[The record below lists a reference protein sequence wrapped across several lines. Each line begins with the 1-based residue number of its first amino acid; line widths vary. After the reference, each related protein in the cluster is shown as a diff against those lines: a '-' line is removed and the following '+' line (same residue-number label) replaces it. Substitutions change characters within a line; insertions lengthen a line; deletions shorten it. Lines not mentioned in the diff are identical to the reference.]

1 MPTGKKQATIVEI
14 ARIANTSTATVSRVL
29 SGADYPVSEALREAV
44 KKAAREMNYVPNA
57 IGQSLKIGKSQ
68 DIGVIIPNFTNP
80 FYMQMISGIESVCR
94 KEGYNPI
101 FCSSNNDSAR
111 EIGSIELLRRK
122 CVEGLILSSIHKSAK
137 ALQAALRLHKHVV
150 LFDQEAT
157 LDTCDYV
164 SFDFESGGFLAVDY
178 LLKHGHRRIAF
189 LTAPLE
195 NRASRSALYRGCQQ
209 AVRQWPSQAYCEL
222 ISTDVQVEDYKTWEY
237 ENGRLLAREFLQL
250 SPLPTAAF
258 VYNDVTAIGVMSQL
272 AADGVRIPEDV
283 SVMGFDN
290 IINAEYTTPPLT
302 TVSQPAFDTGAM
314 ATRIIRDKIMG
325 TNMANCRI
333 NLHPQ
338 LIERKSVKNLNDV
351 MEGDC

>member
-14 ARIANTSTATVSRVL
+14 ARIANT
-29 SGADYPVSEALREAV
+29 YPVSDALREAV
-44 KKAAREMNYVPNA
+44 KKAAKEMNYVPNA
-57 IGQSLKIGKSQ
+57 IGQSLKIGKSR

-80 FYMQMISGIESVCR
+80 FYMQMIAGIESVCR

-101 FCSSNNDSAR
+101 FCSSNNESAR
-111 EIGSIELLRRK
+111 EISSIELLRKK

-137 ALQAALRLHKHVV
+137 ELQAALRLHKHVV

-164 SFDFESGGFLAVDY
+164 SFESGGFLAVDY

-195 NRASRSALYRGCQQ
+195 NRASRFALYRGCQRAISQWEGQ
-209 AVRQWPSQAYCEL
+209 AHCEL
-222 ISTDVQVEDYKTWEY
+222 ISTEVQVEDYKAWEY
-237 ENGRLLAREFLQL
+237 ENGRLLAREFLKL
-250 SPLPTAAF
+250 SPLPTAVF

-272 AADGVRIPEDV
+272 AADGVKIPEDV

-290 IINAEYTTPPLT
+290 IITAEYTTPPLT

-314 ATRIIRDKIMG
+314 ATRIILDKIMG

-333 NLHPQ
+333 NLQPQ